1 MPRRCWVWLMTSSGV
16 PGGLTSRAGSPVA
29 RRNTKKVMVTTAQT
43 TTTIWPARTRN
54 RVIVDRPSR
63 SDGVG

>member
-1 MPRRCWVWLMTSSGV
+1 MPSRCWVWVMMSSGV

-43 TTTIWPARTRN
+43 TNTIWPARARN
-54 RVIVDRPSR
+54 RAVVDRPSR